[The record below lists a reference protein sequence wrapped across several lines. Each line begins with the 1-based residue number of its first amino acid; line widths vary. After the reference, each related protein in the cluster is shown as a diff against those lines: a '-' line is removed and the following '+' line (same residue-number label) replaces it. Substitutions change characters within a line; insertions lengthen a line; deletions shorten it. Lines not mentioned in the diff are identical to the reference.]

1 MKLSDSKSARWTA
14 LLIVSITMMF
24 GYFFTDVMSPL
35 EPLLTAA
42 KGAENGL
49 GLGWNSDEYGF
60 FSGAYGYFNVFLLL
74 LFFGGLILDKFGIRF
89 TGILSTVLM
98 FGGALLKWYALGHEF
113 DGMVAVP
120 FFGTYSTQVV
130 IAALGFAIYGV
141 GCEICGI
148 TVSKVIVKWFTGH
161 ELALAMGVQVAT
173 ARLGTAAALSA
184 SLPFAKAMGGVS
196 ASVALGAV
204 LLCAGVLV
212 YLVYCVMDKKE
223 DASAAAVATEPE
235 EGFKFS
241 DLGGL
246 FKTTGFWYVAFLC
259 LMFYAGVFPFLK
271 FATKLM
277 IFKYGVDANLAGL
290 IPAMLPFGT
299 IFLTP
304 LFGSIYDK
312 YGKGATLMIIGSCLL
327 TFVHVMF
334 ALPINSWVLAI
345 VLMLIL
351 GIAFGLVPSAM
362 WPSVPKI
369 IPMKL
374 LGTAYALIFYIQN
387 IGLALIP
394 VWIGKV
400 NQANTGA
407 DGVIDYTQ
415 TMTIFAAFGV
425 IAIIISFL
433 LLFEDKRK
441 GYGLQKPNVKKVKSE
456 SIIFKRKEITM
467 NATPESLIKDYADPI
482 EQQEIDKF
490 VCSEMGRQIHRY
502 IKGMSGTKQ
511 AMLKFEER
519 LASLSVPEKEKAI
532 AKYIDLNRKALD
544 GLDLKMILVRSVA
557 NYCDTFQYMLDFV
570 NDKRKMVFYY
580 QRIKA
585 KYIQYHE
592 VFEQDGKFGMK
603 DHQGNILLSP
613 IYDFLRTCYIYNDD
627 LSIMPVIA
635 EKNGKMGLV
644 MPDGNDTVV
653 ADFLYDEICLRD
665 EYPYFEASKDGENG
679 FLDKTG
685 NFVNS

>member
-1 MKLSDSKSARWTA
+1 MTTTEKIQQKLSDSASARWTA
-14 LLIVSITMMF
+14 LLIVSFTMMF

-42 KGAENGL
+42 KGQEGGL
-49 GLGWNSDEYGF
+49 GLGWSSDEYGF
-60 FSGAYGYFNVFLLL
+60 FSGAYSYFNVFLLL
-74 LFFGGLILDKFGIRF
+74 LFFGGLILDKFGIRK
-89 TGILSTVLM
+89 TGIMSTVLM
-98 FGGALLKWYALGHEF
+98 FVGALIKWYAVGHQFE
-113 DGMVAVP
+113 GSLHVP

-130 IAALGFAIYGV
+130 LASLGFSIYGV

-161 ELALAMGVQVAT
+161 ELALAMGVQVAL
-173 ARLGTAAALSA
+173 ARLGTAGALGA

-196 ASVALGAV
+196 ASVGLGAA

-223 DASAAAVATEPE
+223 DAAVAASAEEPE

-246 FKTTGFWYVAFLC
+246 FQTTGFWYVAFLC

-277 IFKYGVDANLAGL
+277 IFKYGVDANVAGL

-304 LFGSIYDK
+304 IFGALYDK
-312 YGKGATLMIIGSCLL
+312 IGKGATLMIIGSCLL

-334 ALPINSWVLAI
+334 ALPINSWVVAI

-387 IGLALIP
+387 IGLGLVP

-400 NQANTGA
+400 NQANTAA
-407 DGVIDYTQ
+407 DGTIDYTE
-415 TMTIFAAFGV
+415 TMTIFASFGV
-425 IAIIISFL
+425 VAIIIAFL
-433 LLFEDKRK
+433 LLMEDKRK
-441 GYGLQKPNVKKVKSE
+441 GYGLQKPNIKK
-456 SIIFKRKEITM
+456 
-467 NATPESLIKDYADPI
+467 
-482 EQQEIDKF
+482 
-490 VCSEMGRQIHRY
+490 
-502 IKGMSGTKQ
+502 
-511 AMLKFEER
+511 
-519 LASLSVPEKEKAI
+519 
-532 AKYIDLNRKALD
+532 
-544 GLDLKMILVRSVA
+544 
-557 NYCDTFQYMLDFV
+557 
-570 NDKRKMVFYY
+570 
-580 QRIKA
+580 
-585 KYIQYHE
+585 
-592 VFEQDGKFGMK
+592 
-603 DHQGNILLSP
+603 
-613 IYDFLRTCYIYNDD
+613 
-627 LSIMPVIA
+627 
-635 EKNGKMGLV
+635 
-644 MPDGNDTVV
+644 
-653 ADFLYDEICLRD
+653 
-665 EYPYFEASKDGENG
+665 
-679 FLDKTG
+679 
-685 NFVNS
+685 